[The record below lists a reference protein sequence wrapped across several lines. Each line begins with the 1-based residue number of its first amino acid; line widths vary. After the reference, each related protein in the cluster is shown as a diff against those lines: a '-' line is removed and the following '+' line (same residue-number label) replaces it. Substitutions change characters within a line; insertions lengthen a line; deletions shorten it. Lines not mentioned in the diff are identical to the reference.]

1 MGENFSA
8 AGIPKGNRGTNGC
21 DGMLRAKV
29 FWASGLCIAL
39 AGVSAHLPRQYVK
52 PVLQALLLADHVY
65 RDKETGKAV
74 IAGVFDRFAVWKR
87 RAEPSE
93 PGKEGL
99 LRIPLAQVLRAG
111 NPFAY
116 ISLTEVRGRVQ
127 VQLRLVRLE
136 TNEICF
142 ESNPIPIECDDPLK
156 TVQLVLPVPI
166 LPQVPG
172 TYALELLCDNEL
184 VGAHRVVVE
193 EVLARGDNP

>member
-1 MGENFSA
+1 M
-8 AGIPKGNRGTNGC
+8 
-21 DGMLRAKV
+21 
-29 FWASGLCIAL
+29 
-39 AGVSAHLPRQYVK
+39 GVSPFELPDRFMK

-74 IAGVFDRFAVWKR
+74 IAGVFDRFAVMR
-87 RAEPSE
+87 RASETGEPAR
-93 PGKEGL
+93 EGL
-99 LRIPLAQVLRAG
+99 VRIPLAQVFRAG

-136 TNEICF
+136 TNDVCF
-142 ESNPIPIECDDPLK
+142 ESNAIPVECDDPLK

-172 TYALELLCDNEL
+172 TYALELLCNGEL

-193 EVLARGDNP
+193 EVIARGGEA

>member
-1 MGENFSA
+1 M
-8 AGIPKGNRGTNGC
+8 
-21 DGMLRAKV
+21 
-29 FWASGLCIAL
+29 
-39 AGVSAHLPRQYVK
+39 K

-87 RAEPSE
+87 RPE
-93 PGKEGL
+93 PGESGREGL
-99 LRIPLAQVLRAG
+99 LRIPLAQVFRAG

-142 ESNPIPIECDDPLK
+142 ESNAIPVECDDPLK

-166 LPQVPG
+166 LPQIPG

-184 VGAHRVVVE
+184 VGSHRVVVE
-193 EVLARGDNP
+193 EVLGRADNP

>member
-1 MGENFSA
+1 M
-8 AGIPKGNRGTNGC
+8 RRC
-21 DGMLRAKV
+21 
-29 FWASGLCIAL
+29 
-39 AGVSAHLPRQYVK
+39 VK

-74 IAGVFDRFAVWKR
+74 IAGVFDRLAVVR
-87 RAEPSE
+87 QAPEGAEPAR
-93 PGKEGL
+93 EGP
-99 LRIPLAQVLRAG
+99 LRVPLTQVLRAG

-116 ISLTEVRGRVQ
+116 ISLTEVRGRIQ

-142 ESNPIPIECDDPLK
+142 ASNAIVVESDDPLK

-166 LPQVPG
+166 LPQIPG
-172 TYALELLCDNEL
+172 TYALELLCAGEL

-193 EVLARGDNP
+193 EVVPRGGKP